1 MMKLVLFFFIMLSTI
16 VNGQEHHLEI
26 KNNKAGL
33 SPLVSINNLDINS
46 SSLYNYITTV
56 ESSQIKKQKKQH
68 TFHPPKEAF
77 TLSEYKQLIKINL
90 NTISNKRVGKKND
103 Y

>member
-26 KNNKAGL
+26 INNKAGL
-33 SPLVSINNLDINS
+33 TPLASKNNLDSKS

-56 ESSQIKKQKKQH
+56 ENSQFKKQKKQH
-68 TFHPPKEAF
+68 TLHPPKKAF
-77 TLSEYKQLIKINL
+77 TLSEYKQLSKINL
-90 NTISNKRVGKKND
+90 NTVSNKRLGKKND
-103 Y
+103 D